1 MCHNACTHCEPLSF
15 ILHLIYEFLMPRG
28 THFIFFKLAILY
40 WSIVDWV
47 YFSVLS
53 LLFMHQGYDL
63 LCSTLITC
71 LRIWRLNNGSWGRRT
86 CLRSRLLSQLD
97 FKSEPKRVHPLLCC
111 QCTCW
116 GNVTSSAK
124 SPGSTRHLP
133 RECWHVHTRQAPSSC
148 GHTQPP
154 WTVRSPRTAVPTHEA
169 DAHTCT
175 SDPLCGGS
183 DPRPP

>member
-1 MCHNACTHCEPLSF
+1 MCHNTYTQCEPLSL

-63 LCSTLITC
+63 LCCTLIT
-71 LRIWRLNNGSWGRRT
+71 RVTIWRLNNGSWGRRT

-97 FKSEPKRVHPLLCC
+97 FKSEPRRVQPTALLPMHLLKGCDQLWKESRVHLASPLGVLACSHKAG
-111 QCTCW
+111 T
-116 GNVTSSAK
+116 
-124 SPGSTRHLP
+124 L
-133 RECWHVHTRQAPSSC
+133 
-148 GHTQPP
+148 
-154 WTVRSPRTAVPTHEA
+154 
-169 DAHTCT
+169 
-175 SDPLCGGS
+175 
-183 DPRPP
+183 